1 MQHSCGGTTLLL
13 PLEIPSRYL
22 CLCTIL
28 FLQPSCS
35 HKILL
40 TEQDAGTTVALEPV
54 DKWQRIQNCAPHHLK
69 SSQQF
74 NILDE
79 FYEAPDRYAYTF
91 QHYVFMTRYLQEIE
105 SRSSNSDA
113 LLRIMERSVFSDKMV
128 FVESVHE
135 KGWMSDLEFSLFNS
149 WYEPMVQVRAKSAAP
164 ILSFLRTAYHY
175 VLSSAAPTFSPFA
188 MQVSPNLVPD
198 GFIYLRTS
206 AETCMRRLRQRARGE
221 ETGVGLEYLQTL
233 HDKHEAW
240 LCPEK
245 PKIPLSGAHDRAFS
259 PDVPDI
265 IFQNVHYV
273 NDERVV
279 SLKGVPVLVLDYD
292 EDLELASDEH
302 SKERYRKMV
311 EAYVGFVRQKMVCVG
326 LQRENKTIPRQE

>member
-1 MQHSCGGTTLLL
+1 MCFLCNTRVAGQLFLL
-13 PLEIPSRYL
+13 PLELPTRYL
-22 CLCTIL
+22 CLCTIP
-28 FLQPSCS
+28 FLQSSCS
-35 HKILL
+35 YKIRF

-54 DKWQRIQNCAPHHLK
+54 DKWQSIQNCAPHHVK

-164 ILSFLRTAYHY
+164 INFVMRAAYHDIF
-175 VLSSAAPTFSPFA
+175 SSAASTFSHIRYAGLTKFGSRW
-188 MQVSPNLVPD
+188 V
-198 GFIYLRTS
+198 YLPANIS
-206 AETCMRRLRQRARGE
+206 
-221 ETGVGLEYLQTL
+221 
-233 HDKHEAW
+233 
-240 LCPEK
+240 
-245 PKIPLSGAHDRAFS
+245 
-259 PDVPDI
+259 
-265 IFQNVHYV
+265 
-273 NDERVV
+273 
-279 SLKGVPVLVLDYD
+279 
-292 EDLELASDEH
+292 
-302 SKERYRKMV
+302 
-311 EAYVGFVRQKMVCVG
+311 
-326 LQRENKTIPRQE
+326 